1 MNKKKITVA
10 DPSFNGAEKN
20 EILSR
25 MEMALDAKLSMGP
38 NVLEFE
44 QLFKDNTRASFA
56 VSMNSCTSCLEAAL
70 NYFNIKDCDVLVPCA
85 TFVATASA
93 IVLEGGNPII
103 CDINNDTLGLTLD
116 IVKANITPQ
125 TKGIIYVHFSGY
137 VSKELLEISDYCS
150 KNGLFLIEDCAHAT
164 GGQLGEKN
172 VGLIGD
178 VGCFS
183 FYPTKIVTAAEAGIA
198 VTDNVK
204 IYEYLR
210 SLQNRGRNM
219 STPVETYDKIW
230 RNVRLSEL
238 NAIVGIVGL
247 KDLNFKVQQ
256 RRWNSKRYDEAFRNI
271 KEVSI
276 PSIYS
281 HPKSVF
287 WKYILLLENK
297 KIRNE
302 LLGYLLENNIICDTM
317 YSPMLHQQ
325 EVFKNQ
331 CDNTMFPVAND
342 VFSRH
347 ICLPC
352 HEKLEKSDLEYI
364 IQRVC
369 EYFNE

>member
-1 MNKKKITVA
+1 MNKKKLTVA
-10 DPSFNGAEKN
+10 DPSFNETEKN

-25 MEMALDAKLSMGP
+25 METALDAKLSMGP
-38 NVLEFE
+38 NVLDFE
-44 QLFKDNTRASFA
+44 RLFKDCTSASFTVA
-56 VSMNSCTSCLEAAL
+56 MNSCTSCLEAAL
-70 NYFNIKDCDVLVPCA
+70 NYFNVKDCDVLVPCA

-93 IVLEGGNPII
+93 VVLEGGNPII
-103 CDINNDTLGLTLD
+103 CDIDKDSLGLTLD
-116 IVKANITPQ
+116 IVKANKTPR

-137 VSKELLEISDYCS
+137 VSKELLEISDYCK

-164 GGQLGEKN
+164 GGQLGETS

-183 FYPTKIVTAAEAGIA
+183 FFPTKIVTAAEAGIA
-198 VTDNVK
+198 VTDDVK
-204 IYEYLR
+204 IHEHLR

-219 STPVETYDKIW
+219 SASVETYNKVW

-238 NAIVGIVGL
+238 NAIVGVVGL
-247 KDLNFKVQQ
+247 KDLNVKVQQ
-256 RRWNSKRYDEAFRNI
+256 RRLNAKSYDEVFKNI

-276 PSIYS
+276 PSIYM

-297 KIRNE
+297 KIRDDF
-302 LLGYLLENNIICDTM
+302 LVYLHENHIICDTM
-317 YSPMLHQQ
+317 YNPMLHQQ

-331 CDNTMFPVAND
+331 CDNRIFPVAND

-364 IQRVC
+364 IRHVC
-369 EYFNE
+369 EYFE